1 MMRGQHAEERE
12 YLIGGVE
19 LSLRKHS
26 LRKKRLTSALHD
38 LIDRGSLSSKSS
50 TSTLGDCTWIFSLQ
64 E

>member
-26 LRKKRLTSALHD
+26 LRKK
-38 LIDRGSLSSKSS
+38 G
-50 TSTLGDCTWIFSLQ
+50 
-64 E
+64 